1 MAGTMVQLCRSTDT
15 GAPSLNGTAGSLI
28 TVLDA
33 CLVTGYNNKTV
44 TSITRV
50 GQTATVHVQT
60 GHGLPADGGPK
71 VKISGSNQAAY
82 NGNFQY
88 TYVDAT
94 YFTITVEGTP
104 TSPATGSMTT
114 SIAPLGW
121 NKPFSGTNLA
131 AYQSAEPD
139 STKMYMRVDDTPGQ
153 YATFVGCEYMRDL
166 NTAYGGLFPTTAQLS
181 GGLYIT
187 KSFTTDSVI
196 RNWVVV
202 GDGYEFFIACAFNL
216 SGAVP
221 WLFELFHFGDPCSE
235 MLSDPYGCLIFG
247 SSANSYNQWP
257 GARSYAQTIHTGA
270 GLAASDTYH
279 YLARGFLQTG
289 KSVFAL
295 KHGNFTL
302 GGSGFGFNAV
312 VPYPNPADNGLHI
325 SPIFVTDPYCV
336 RAQLKGLWQPLHT
349 RPLGHGYLL
358 PTDKSPIG
366 RRLYAIALGFG
377 SSATPGECL
386 MDIDGPWR

>member
-1 MAGTMVQLCRSTDT
+1 MAGTMVQLCRGTDT

-60 GHGLPADGGPK
+60 GHGLRADGGPK

-88 TYVDAT
+88 TYVDDN

-131 AYQSAEPD
+131 AYQSAESD
-139 STKMYMRVDDTPGQ
+139 STKMYLRVNDTAGQ
-153 YATFVGCEYMRDL
+153 YARFIGCEYIVDI
-166 NTAYGGLFPTTAQLS
+166 NTNYGGLFPTTAQLS
-181 GGLYIT
+181 GGVYIT
-187 KSFTTDSVI
+187 KSYSADSVI
-196 RNWVVV
+196 RNWIVV
-202 GDGYEFFIACAFNL
+202 GDGYEFFLYCAYSYANAYPFI
-216 SGAVP
+216 
-221 WLFELFHFGDPCSE
+221 FEIFHFGDPCSE
-235 MLSDPYGCLIFG
+235 MLSDPYGCLIYGAAG
-247 SSANSYNQWP
+247 SNVGNWPNTSSYAHTIHNSAALITSDLFHYF
-257 GARSYAQTIHTGA
+257 ARSY
-270 GLAASDTYH
+270 
-279 YLARGFLQTG
+279 LQTG

-295 KHGNFTL
+295 KHGNYTL
-302 GGSGFGFNAV
+302 GGNILGYNAA

-349 RPLGHGYLL
+349 RPFGHGYLL

-366 RRLYAIALGFG
+366 RRLFSVAIGTQG
-377 SSATPGECL
+377 SVAGECL